1 MVTYTLQ
8 EHVELIK
15 RSDLEAW
22 GGETLSMLDS
32 VLNRALKATLALL
45 EVLAALEADVI
56 SDSPALP
63 APYLMAQRMTQ
74 QLFNDSCKYDAIDQD
89 ADESELR
96 DYRDYL
102 TRMVHNI
109 DDVRRLM
116 ILAPKV
122 ETVNLE
128 YVVILEVINKTLICA
143 LSYGD

>member
-1 MVTYTLQ
+1 
-8 EHVELIK
+8 
-15 RSDLEAW
+15 
-22 GGETLSMLDS
+22 MLDS